1 MYHVLFGKMVT
12 ISEKSNN
19 DLEIKK
25 KNHKSVTGSHLN
37 YTKVLKCSSE

>member
-25 KNHKSVTGSHLN
+25 KQPQVSYRV
-37 YTKVLKCSSE
+37 SSQLY